1 MLSIGLL
8 FLMFTVDI
16 NWFLFP
22 GSIFLNAGSYA
33 LLVTNLPLAE
43 LFPNATALIVIAG
56 QMVFQAS
63 SSVPRLWAVVY
74 ESGVDLKYI
83 ILFNLAMTFVIWLRS
98 FFLMPLTWVD
108 PGKGSLI
115 FLNGHVLN
123 RFVNPG
129 KRYCP
134 IL

>member
-16 NWFLFP
+16 NGFLFP

-63 SSVPRLWAVVY
+63 SSIPRLWAVVY

-83 ILFNLAMTFVIWLRS
+83 ILFNLAMTLVIWLRS
-98 FFLMPLTWVD
+98 IFLMPLTWVD
-108 PGKGSLI
+108 PGTGSLI
-115 FLNGHVLN
+115 F
-123 RFVNPG
+123 
-129 KRYCP
+129 
-134 IL
+134 